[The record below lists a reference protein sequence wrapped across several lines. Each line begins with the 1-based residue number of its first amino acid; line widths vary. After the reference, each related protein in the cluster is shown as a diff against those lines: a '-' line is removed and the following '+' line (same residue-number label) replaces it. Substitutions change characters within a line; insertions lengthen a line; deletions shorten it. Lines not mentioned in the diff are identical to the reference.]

1 MLDYADIDHTL
12 IFFVSILS
20 IFLTFRRTLHAWS
33 ICGALSLAYGIVAF
47 DLHFSVANWLLPENT
62 NPQYLTVAIFLIAG
76 LAVLSRVILKSS
88 RTLDRTL
95 IGAATV
101 SVGLTAY
108 LFHSVLV
115 MQILPAW
122 AKDGAWSNSYLLL
135 EPKDRFQSACAEANL
150 TCWGG
155 EDLPEQ
161 YIRADLRQQL
171 VGVHSYYQETSPNEE
186 NGYGFGSFNDLRDE
200 GVAVILY
207 FSKPGDI
214 RIIVD
219 SATGKRI
226 HTQVRDGF
234 YLFSVVAHS
243 IWTLGA
249 LFLIWFHKRRFGRR
263 PIAD

>member
-1 MLDYADIDHTL
+1 MLDNADIDHTL

-33 ICGALSLAYGIVAF
+33 ICGAISLAYGIVAF

-62 NPQYLTVAIFLIAG
+62 NPKFLTVAIFQIAG
-76 LAVLSRVILKSS
+76 LSVLSRVILKYS

-95 IGAATV
+95 IGVATV
-101 SVGLTAY
+101 GIGLTAY

-115 MQILPAW
+115 TQILPAW

-135 EPKDRFQSACAEANL
+135 EPKDRFHAACAEAGL
-150 TCWGG
+150 ACWQV

-161 YIRADLRQQL
+161 YIRAELRQQL
-171 VGVHSYYQETSPNEE
+171 VGAHTYYQKTSPDEE
-186 NGYGFGSFNDLRDE
+186 SGFGFGSFNDLRDE

-207 FSKPGDI
+207 ASKPGDI

-219 SATGKRI
+219 FATGKRI

-234 YLFSVVAHS
+234 HLFSVVAHS
-243 IWTLGA
+243 ILTLGA
-249 LFLIWFHKRRFGRR
+249 LFLIWFLKRRFGRP